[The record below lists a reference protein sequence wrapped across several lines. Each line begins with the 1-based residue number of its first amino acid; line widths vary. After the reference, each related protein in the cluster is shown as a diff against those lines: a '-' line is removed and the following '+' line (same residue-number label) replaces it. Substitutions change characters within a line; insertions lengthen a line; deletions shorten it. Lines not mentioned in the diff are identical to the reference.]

1 MGAGFTTV
9 PSRSCASKT
18 RRGDMK
24 VLPSPTDSMN
34 MDRRAFARHRTGAAL
49 LLGLSLH
56 ASSASAEPA
65 ETRVDTMAS
74 KTAQELPSAA
84 EMPLIPAAPTVA
96 PRLIRDES
104 VAYPEQPIGELD
116 GAGAQWTSTLADA
129 SLALSAL
136 RGDPLVIHIGSIDR
150 VDLYLDG
157 DPARF
162 AGEASLRPFDVGG
175 LIKTAFARG
184 GGSLLPA
191 LLFLLSPEVKL
202 DYQARAT
209 YEPSARDRFSA
220 FGFGSHDLR
229 GEKKHGILGRLGDAC
244 RPKITFT
251 W

>member
-1 MGAGFTTV
+1 
-9 PSRSCASKT
+9 
-18 RRGDMK
+18 
-24 VLPSPTDSMN
+24 

-49 LLGLSLH
+49 LLGLSLG
-56 ASSASAEPA
+56 APSASAEPAEPA

-84 EMPLIPAAPTVA
+84 ETPPIPAAPTVA

-104 VAYPEQPIGELD
+104 VAYPEQALGEVD
-116 GAGAQWTSTLADA
+116 GADAQRASTLADG
-129 SLALSAL
+129 SLALPAL
-136 RGDPLVIHIGSIDR
+136 SGDPLVIHPGSIDR
-150 VDLYLDG
+150 VALYLDG
-157 DPARF
+157 HPGRF
-162 AGEASLRPFDVGG
+162 AGEASSSPFAVGG
-175 LIKTAFARG
+175 LIETAFGRA

-229 GEKKHGILGRLGDAC
+229 GEKKHGVLGRLGDAC